1 MEDEAKRAEIHQK
14 QLVTKSRAVSA
25 VCSLKEQFNALFTL
39 LSEAQR
45 IFGHCLDFFC
55 CCDCCNRN
63 KALWLVFLNFLRQ
76 ANISTQNSFC
86 CWAHLFSILFSVIS
100 LLTIYLL
107 HLDLWHVIF
116 FFCKTRLSTTIC
128 LAPFQLS
135 DNKSPCCVWF
145 KSSKLLKLAAFLS
158 EWLFGFQEPLY
169 LAWHFLS
176 ISKLLTGDAFE

>member
-1 MEDEAKRAEIHQK
+1 MLPLLCCPK
-14 QLVTKSRAVSA
+14 
-25 VCSLKEQFNALFTL
+25 LKEYLDTALT
-39 LSEAQR
+39 SSAAVTAVTETKY
-45 IFGHCLDFFC
+45 
-55 CCDCCNRN
+55 CDCG
-63 KALWLVFLNFLRQ
+63 FLNFLRQ
-76 ANISTQNSFC
+76 ANISRHARVHICAKQLLC
-86 CWAHLFSILFSVIS
+86 CRAHLFSILFSVIS

-116 FFCKTRLSTTIC
+116 FFCKTCLSTTIC

-135 DNKSPCCVWF
+135 DNQSPCCVWF
-145 KSSKLLKLAAFLS
+145 KSSKLLKWAAFLS